1 MLYVSIKNFIF
12 VDANQPAPMSNEQF
26 RFANF
31 FNFVWIP
38 PENIK
43 TFLVIS
49 LAESVVTARSYKMT
63 VLLYHFS
70 SFTFA
75 VPVYLQ
81 GLLDKDRDNKYG
93 HSREA
98 WPWDE
103 KSLTRQNCAHSKHMF
118 TCFCAPVKTRA
129 KLPSRLLQS
138 PIWSRLSINKFNSK
152 SIELIHFSREFK
164 TQHKG

>member
-26 RFANF
+26 RF
-31 FNFVWIP
+31 
-38 PENIK
+38 

-63 VLLYHFS
+63 VLLYHCS

-81 GLLDKDRDNKYG
+81 GLLDKDRDNKCG

-98 WPWDE
+98 
-103 KSLTRQNCAHSKHMF
+103 
-118 TCFCAPVKTRA
+118 
-129 KLPSRLLQS
+129 
-138 PIWSRLSINKFNSK
+138 
-152 SIELIHFSREFK
+152 
-164 TQHKG
+164 